1 MTKYYYT
8 CKEDKELII
17 KSFNNIALLI
27 FGNNN
32 QNRINIFDGYFEKKV
47 SQINVYPQVTITEHL
62 NNRTPGIFR

>member
-27 FGNNN
+27 FGKKN
-32 QNRINIFDGYFEKKV
+32 QNRINIFDNYFKK
-47 SQINVYPQVTITEHL
+47 SFTN
-62 NNRTPGIFR
+62 